1 MRFVKVHKQG
11 CAIARRINLKAHDD
25 YESLRR
31 ALEDMFRDFLSSHK
45 EWSDSVEV
53 LKTNACIWVSA
64 DRYHP
69 HMGSEEEDTGDVHI
83 IYENHEGERML
94 ITDVAWE
101 VFVNTAKRLYIV
113 KNPEAAAANW

>member
-1 MRFVKVHKQG
+1 MEGENGEFTPMRFVKVHKQG

-31 ALEDMFRDFLSSHK
+31 ALEDMFRDFLSSQ
-45 EWSDSVEV
+45 
-53 LKTNACIWVSA
+53 WVWLF
-64 DRYHP
+64 DCYRYHP

-101 VFVNTAKRLYIV
+101 
-113 KNPEAAAANW
+113 

>member
-1 MRFVKVHKQG
+1 MEGENGEFTPMRFVKVHKQG

-31 ALEDMFRDFLSSHK
+31 ALEDMFRDFLS
-45 EWSDSVEV
+45 
-53 LKTNACIWVSA
+53 N
-64 DRYHP
+64 RYHP

-101 VFVNTAKRLYIV
+101 
-113 KNPEAAAANW
+113 